1 MKSLLLLIVG
11 GLVGCAQTQ
20 LTTPATIRSNAAH
33 TTGGHLIINDSND
46 TTGLDVQVRASGV
59 VFTGRP
65 ATNGNIVLAPGNV
78 AGSGTVQ
85 ILAPR
90 VNASTLTLADASGT
104 TTVKSLILKTFGGT
118 EYFTV
123 TGGTDSTSPGLVR
136 THNLNPIGTSDTI
149 GFGVGS
155 GSAYHFGYFEH
166 ADIRETDGTSSAI
179 YAATNSSSAQHAIF
193 AESINGTG
201 EAIRANVRAGSTG
214 DAIQALTNGGG
225 GAAIRAIGNIIS
237 GLAGTYDIGAGIQDW
252 LHVYAVHGDFREND
266 GLSSGVYAT
275 TNSASAQRAVFAE
288 GINGTGDVIRAN
300 ARAGSSGVALHA
312 ITNGGGGVAILA
324 SGGGITD
331 DSMAGGGTQC
341 VQVNNVGHLA
351 GTGSACGSGGGL
363 PVVDTT
369 SIVFK
374 SGDPTAL
381 LQLKATNV
389 PTGSIRAI
397 TAQNANYTIAG
408 TDIANLFTSNQ
419 EFDQS
424 IQFTKAAA
432 VQWQMTA
439 KNTANFLEWRDS
451 SSNLQMSLDASG
463 GTPGGGILLTTP
475 SITAAS
481 TSTTTPTLTVLKI
494 MSQSADVVN
503 ITDGGTKY
511 LEVNSSGNVLL
522 SSLAG
527 GGTQCVQV
535 NNSGQFAGAGAGCGV
550 GGSAWTSYTP
560 TITHISGP
568 TYDCAYSQS
577 GKWVAVRVHVN
588 GVSDGTIPT
597 FTLPVTA
604 KSSGQNFPGYAALA
618 GAVITFNAYM
628 SSTTVVTM
636 NAYNNTAVLVNT
648 STYDWVFTGV
658 YEAN

>member
-1 MKSLLLLIVG
+1 MKSLLLLIVS

-90 VNASTLTLADASGT
+90 VDASTLTLADASGT

-118 EYFTV
+118 EYFTI

-136 THNLNPIGTSDTI
+136 THNLNPIGASDTI

-252 LHVYAVHGDFREND
+252 FHVYAIHGDFREND

-351 GTGSACGSGGGL
+351 GSGAVCSLTPGAWTPFIPSTITNLSSTVTDAEYTQHGK
-363 PVVDTT
+363 D
-369 SIVFK
+369 VFFH
-374 SGDPTAL
+374 L
-381 LQLKATNV
+381 
-389 PTGSIRAI
+389 AI
-397 TAQNANYTIAG
+397 LG
-408 TDIANLFTSNQ
+408 TSNG
-419 EFDQS
+419 
-424 IQFTKAAA
+424 
-432 VQWQMTA
+432 
-439 KNTANFLEWRDS
+439 
-451 SSNLQMSLDASG
+451 SN
-463 GTPGGGILLTTP
+463 P
-475 SITAAS
+475 
-481 TSTTTPTLTVLKI
+481 V
-494 MSQSADVVN
+494 
-503 ITDGGTKY
+503 
-511 LEVNSSGNVLL
+511 
-522 SSLAG
+522 
-527 GGTQCVQV
+527 
-535 NNSGQFAGAGAGCGV
+535 
-550 GGSAWTSYTP
+550 
-560 TITHISGP
+560 IS
-568 TYDCAYSQS
+568 
-577 GKWVAVRVHVN
+577 
-588 GVSDGTIPT
+588 
-597 FTLPVTA
+597 LPVTPHDTNLILA
-604 KSSGQNFPGYAALA
+604 VYVCTGGVCVPGTYLP
-618 GAVITFNAYM
+618 
-628 SSTTVVTM
+628 STGVVSI
-636 NAYNNTAVLVNT
+636 YNNTAFTNT
-648 STYDWVFTGV
+648 TIYTIGIGGV
-658 YEAN
+658 YDSN